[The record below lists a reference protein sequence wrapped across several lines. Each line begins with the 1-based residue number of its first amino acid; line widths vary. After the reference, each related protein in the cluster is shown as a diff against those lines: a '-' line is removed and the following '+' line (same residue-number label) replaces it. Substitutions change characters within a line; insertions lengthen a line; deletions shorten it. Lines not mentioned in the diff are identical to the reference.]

1 MNINDNIIKNDVDAE
16 NQTHEKVKIVEH
28 ENNSAKRILFLGNSI
43 TLHETKPQIGWNANW
58 GMAASSQEKDYV
70 HIVLNALRER
80 YSEISYAI
88 VNVGEWELNYWKDDV
103 IEKFKLA
110 RDFKADIIIFRF
122 GENIN
127 LQHLEKHSLNFYLNN
142 FMKYLNIN
150 AEKVIVT
157 DTFWEHGYICNAL
170 KCLAKKNG
178 YTFVVIS
185 DLGYN
190 DENKALGLFEN
201 PSVAAHPGDLGM
213 ERIAQRII
221 NKL

>member
-43 TLHETKPQIGWNANW
+43 TLHETKLQIGWNANW

-88 VNVGEWELNYWKDDV
+88 VNVGEWELNYWKEDV

-127 LQHLEKHSLNFYLNN
+127 LQHLEKHSLSFYLNN
-142 FMKYLNIN
+142 FMKYLN
-150 AEKVIVT
+150 
-157 DTFWEHGYICNAL
+157 H
-170 KCLAKKNG
+170 
-178 YTFVVIS
+178 
-185 DLGYN
+185 
-190 DENKALGLFEN
+190 
-201 PSVAAHPGDLGM
+201 
-213 ERIAQRII
+213 RQ
-221 NKL
+221 